1 MSEVV
6 LPNPSDHP
14 VRVAQNRIAEA
25 FAARKA
31 AVTNNSAG
39 SLSPQLTPLLERL
52 GWQGTPRQIAEAMPH
67 DTPVEDTDAFRAV
80 LSRLGIDSPAMDVTV
95 RRLRP
100 DHCPCLV
107 VGRDGRL
114 QIVGGVEPD
123 GRLSVLD
130 PLTREWVARRRR
142 TVRGRVHRLL
152 AIDLA
157 QRQEMVQRDGFVW
170 PVLRSFRPRLTAV
183 FWQSCFISLIGLAVS
198 LYVMYVYDK
207 AIGTRSL
214 DTLLML
220 AIGALVGLAL
230 EMWLRQRRAAAI
242 ARIAARFD
250 ALVACGSLRSV
261 LALSLPMSEGAPLG
275 AQLTR
280 FRQFEIG
287 RELFGGSLATS
298 LIDLPFTLVFFA
310 LIFILGGPLG
320 FVPVALAVAL
330 AVIGLA
336 TDPITAKQMKET
348 GEWKAKSDALL
359 VEITTRM
366 RTIRDNNAEA
376 IWIDRAS
383 EIYKRH
389 LSARFQHLQLS
400 NTLQTIAQSLVS
412 CAGVLVLVLGAM
424 EVMDGHL
431 TIGALIAIMAVV
443 WRVLG
448 PIQVVFLSL
457 HRIKMML
464 QTVRQIEQLMKI
476 RPERTVNRP
485 SSRRLGGAISITN
498 VCLRYGNRS
507 DLALKAVGLT
517 VAPGE
522 FITITGGSGAGK
534 STLLKAMLGL
544 YPIQT
549 GAIRLDDLDIRQL
562 DPNEMRQSI
571 GFLPQEPTL
580 FFGTVAQNLR
590 LVAPDATNDE
600 LVAVLA
606 ALGLPPGHTALP
618 DGIETRLSA
627 SLRQSL
633 SPAIMQRITLARMF
647 VRDWPIL
654 LFDEP
659 SNHLDREGDEAL
671 IAAIERLR
679 GRATIIM
686 VTARPS
692 HMRRSDRVVVMHEG
706 QIVGQGKPDEIVP
719 ALLSQNAANAVSQVG

>member
-1 MSEVV
+1 MSEAV
-6 LPNPSDHP
+6 LLPEVEHP
-14 VRVAQNRIAEA
+14 VRAAQHRIAEA
-25 FAARKA
+25 FAARKDA
-31 AVTNNSAG
+31 IT
-39 SLSPQLTPLLERL
+39 SLSPSGLINQLMPLLERL
-52 GWQGTPRQIAEAMPH
+52 SWQGTSRQIAEAMPH
-67 DTPVEDTDAFRAV
+67 DTPVEDTEAFRAV
-80 LSRLGIDSPAMDVTV
+80 LSRLGIDTPSLEVTS

-100 DHCPCLV
+100 DHCPCLLI
-107 VGRDGRL
+107 GRDDSL
-114 QIVGGVEPD
+114 HIIGGIEPD
-123 GRLSVLD
+123 GRLAVLD
-130 PLTREWVARRRR
+130 PVTRTWVSRPRKAMRGRFHR
-142 TVRGRVHRLL
+142 TVMV
-152 AIDLA
+152 DLA
-157 QRQEMVQRDGFVW
+157 QRQEAVQREGFVW
-170 PVLRSFRPRLTAV
+170 PVLHSFRPRLLAV
-183 FWQSCFISLIGLAVS
+183 FWQSCFISLIGLVVS

-207 AIGTRSL
+207 AIGTSSL
-214 DTLLML
+214 DTLLLL
-220 AIGALVGLAL
+220 AIGALAGLVV

-250 ALVACGSLRSV
+250 ALVACGSLKSV
-261 LALSLPMSEGAPLG
+261 LALPLPMSEGAPLG

-287 RELFGGSLATS
+287 RELFGGSLATA

-310 LIFILGGPLG
+310 LIFILGGSLG
-320 FVPVALAVAL
+320 FVPAGLAVVL
-330 AVIGLA
+330 AVMGLI
-336 TDPITAKQMKET
+336 TDPVTAKQMKET
-348 GEWKAKSDALL
+348 GDWKAKSDALL

-366 RTIRDNNAEA
+366 RTIRDNNAEE

-389 LSARFQHLQLS
+389 LAARFHNLQLS

-424 EVMDGHL
+424 AVMEGQL

-448 PIQVVFLSL
+448 PIQIVFLSL

-476 RPERTVNRP
+476 KPERGQTRP
-485 SSRRLGGAISITN
+485 PERRLGGAINLTN

-517 VAPGE
+517 VEPGE
-522 FITITGGSGAGK
+522 FVTITGGSGAGK
-534 STLLKAMLGL
+534 STLLKAILGL

-549 GAIRLDDLDIRQL
+549 GAIRLDELDIRQL

-600 LVAVLA
+600 LVGALS
-606 ALGLPPGHTALP
+606 ALGLPPGHATLP
-618 DGIETRLSA
+618 EGILTRLSA

-633 SPAIMQRITLARMF
+633 SPAIMQRLALARMF
-647 VRDWPIL
+647 VRDWPVL

-659 SNHLDREGDEAL
+659 SSHLDREGDEAL
-671 IAAIERLR
+671 LAAIAKVR

-692 HMRRSDRVVVMHEG
+692 HMRKSDRVIVMHEG
-706 QIVGQGKPDEIVP
+706 QIVGQGKPDDIVP
-719 ALLSQNAANAVSQVG
+719 ALLSQNSKQAASRVS